1 MEGKFLPMH
10 PMGIVLPDGTALRR
24 WQSWEVN
31 SDCQKIPTSS
41 WRATFGPANRAEVR
55 RIEAMLAGNPV
66 VTIELCGTPQVT
78 GRVQELD
85 SYTSRDQGSILNVAG
100 TDTMCS
106 AVKASLDLGFQA
118 HGAQSVRDLIAAA
131 VARWHVQVVGD
142 DSADRQ
148 VRMTRRRTN
157 PGLHCDEGTLDE
169 EGETVYTTED
179 LAAEQSDEVE
189 TKESR
194 ELHARPGEKV
204 IAWIRRLLE
213 AHNLCAWVQSD
224 GKLWIGRPNYRQPVA
239 IALHRAH
246 PREEPNE
253 GTIIEGGKTSTPGDQ
268 LTSVRVVGR
277 VGRGGETRLDA
288 SVMDMQAILAGWDTP
303 VIEEVR
309 DIRSQAQAL
318 ARAKRTLAESQVAC
332 WRYVAKMAGIGV
344 GPRMPTYGCMVGI
357 HDDDEGVHRDA
368 FVIKRQ
374 VKASR
379 EDAVE
384 TRLEC
389 ILPNLW
395 GVA

>member
-1 MEGKFLPMH
+1 MVDILH

-31 SDCQKIPTSS
+31 SDCQKLPTSS
-41 WRATFGPANRAEVR
+41 WRATFGPANSAEVR
-55 RIEAMLAGNPV
+55 EIKAMLAGNPV

-85 SYTSRDQGSILNVAG
+85 SYTARGPGSILNVAG

-106 AVKASLDLGFQA
+106 AVKSSLDLGFQA

-131 VARWHVQVVGD
+131 VARWNVQVVGD

-148 VRMTRRRTN
+148 ARMTRRRTS
-157 PGLHCDEGTLDE
+157 PGLYGDEGELDA
-169 EGETVYTTED
+169 EGTVRYTTED
-179 LAAEQSDEVE
+179 LAAEGSDEVE

-194 ELHARPGEKV
+194 ELHAKPGEKV
-204 IAWIRRLLE
+204 IPWINRLLA

-239 IALHRAH
+239 IVLHRAAKGGI
-246 PREEPNE
+246 PDE
-253 GTIIEGGKTSTPGDQ
+253 GTIIEGGATSTPGDQ

-288 SVMDMQAILAGWDTP
+288 SVMDQPAILAGWDTP

-332 WRYVAKMAGIGV
+332 WRYVATMAGIGV

-357 HDDDEGVHRDA
+357 QDDDEDVHLDA
-368 FVIKRQ
+368 FVLKRQ
-374 VKASR
+374 VKAIR

-384 TRLEC
+384 THLEC
-389 ILPNLW
+389 IRPNLW